1 MRDEDETVYSVNNN
15 NISLSLFWWVV
26 HFTHSHI
33 QYSTTGIVT
42 VYVYMGW
49 MDVDKSISQ
58 SVLTIDT
65 IIMLWLLFI
74 IH

>member
-1 MRDEDETVYSVNNN
+1 M
-15 NISLSLFWWVV
+15 V

-65 IIMLWLLFI
+65 IIMLLLLFI

>member
-1 MRDEDETVYSVNNN
+1 M
-15 NISLSLFWWVV
+15 V

-74 IH
+74 TEWVGGIARLNLWPPTARGELIK